1 MIRLRF
7 LLDRLRRSR
16 ERFEAAAREVPVEC
30 WRTPPRDG
38 AWSAA
43 EVVAHV
49 TMVETLMTG
58 AAAKITRK
66 PPVNVPLLK
75 RFHIPVALVSWRGMR
90 VKTPIPLDTLLLDDR
105 EVMLSRLSEQR
116 QRTLSVLEAGRET
129 NLRKYR
135 VQHPFLGSLH
145 YYDWFRTLAAHDLR
159 HAKQLREVSRDVM
172 GNAAELHKIS

>member
-1 MIRLRF
+1 MINLRSLF
-7 LLDRLRRSR
+7 ETLRRTR
-16 ERFEAAAREVPVEC
+16 QKFEATARKIPDHY
-30 WRTPPRDG
+30 WRTPPRPG

-66 PPVNVPLLK
+66 PPVRVPLSK
-75 RFHIPVALVSWRGMR
+75 RFHIPVALVAWRGKR
-90 VKTPIPLDTLLLDDR
+90 VETPIPLDTLLLDDC
-105 EVMLSRLSEQR
+105 EIMLSRLAEQR
-116 QRTLSVLEAGRET
+116 RRTFSVLQAGRET

-145 YYDWFRTLAAHDLR
+145 YYDWFRTLAAHDAR
-159 HAKQLREVSRDVM
+159 HTKQLREVM
-172 GNAAELHKIS
+172 KAHKIS